1 MRVEEFEAICRK
13 YDVRLAFLFGSMAEV
28 GYRFLLEEG
37 EIPPY
42 DPHSDLDLGVV
53 FLEPAIFEDTRRKL
67 RLYGYLLED
76 MSALFYPFR
85 LDLVFL
91 EETDYLIQYEAIK
104 GIKVF
109 RQSDIVLADYV
120 ERVLKYGVVRKF
132 DSDRFR
138 REVMEAIKEGQVV
151 VEYRRVQGLDV

>member
-1 MRVEEFEAICRK
+1 
-13 YDVRLAFLFGSMAEV
+13 
-28 GYRFLLEEG
+28 
-37 EIPPY
+37 
-42 DPHSDLDLGVV
+42 
-53 FLEPAIFEDTRRKL
+53 
-67 RLYGYLLED
+67 

-104 GIKVF
+104 GINVS

-120 ERVLKYGVVRKF
+120 ERVLKFGVVRKF

-151 VEYRRVQGLDV
+151 VEYRRVR